1 MNGSDLSRQLL
12 GRELVPSDWYFVQMR
27 VRAKLQ
33 EFNCPRQGDGYRPHY
48 LVSEK
53 MADRVAAA
61 LKMSR
66 NG

>member
-12 GRELVPSDWYFVQMR
+12 GRELVPSDYYFVQGR
-27 VRAKLQ
+27 VRAMLQ
-33 EFNCPRQGDGYRPHY
+33 KFNCPRENDGYRPHY
-48 LVSEK
+48 SVSEK